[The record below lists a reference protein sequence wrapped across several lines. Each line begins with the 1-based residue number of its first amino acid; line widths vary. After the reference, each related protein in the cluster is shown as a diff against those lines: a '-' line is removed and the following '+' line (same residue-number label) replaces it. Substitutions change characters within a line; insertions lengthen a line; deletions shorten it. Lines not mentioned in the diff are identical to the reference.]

1 MTRVTWIWQADLV
14 EADLTEW
21 THCGDILEL
30 LNLTPPEAEL
40 RIPSCFREDRE
51 EEINYKK
58 TLIAEVLDKLGFT
71 DKVSKVPQ

>member
-1 MTRVTWIWQADLV
+1 MQADLV

-40 RIPSCFREDRE
+40 RIPSCFREDRA
-51 EEINYKK
+51 EEIIYKK
-58 TLIAEVLDKLGFT
+58 TLITEVLDKLGFT
-71 DKVSKVPQ
+71 DKVSNIPH